1 MLTEWMLGITTS
13 PIIIMLLI
21 NVFLLFG
28 GMFIDTVSNVVLF
41 TPLFLPIVTSL
52 GYSPV
57 YFGVV
62 MTVNLCIGFLTPPL
76 GMNLFIAQSVSH
88 SRLEDVIKEVIPFM
102 VAALIVLI
110 ILTAFPD
117 IIMCMANLVG

>member
-1 MLTEWMLGITTS
+1 M
-13 PIIIMLLI
+13 
-21 NVFLLFG
+21 
-28 GMFIDTVSNVVLF
+28 
-41 TPLFLPIVTSL
+41 
-52 GYSPV
+52 
-57 YFGVV
+57 
-62 MTVNLCIGFLTPPL
+62 TPPL

-117 IIMCMANLVG
+117 IIMCMANLVA